1 MTTIT
6 LTDQE
11 ALLFLEYQKHHDLF
25 VTLEATGALD
35 TQYGKVIINYAAGVV
50 QNIAIDQIAWKR

>member
-6 LTDQE
+6 LDDAE
-11 ALLFLEYQKHHDLF
+11 ALLFIAYQKHHDLF

-35 TQYGKVIINYAAGVV
+35 TQYGKVIINYSGGVA
-50 QNIAIDQIAWKR
+50 QNIQIDRIAWKR